1 MEEEINTEEINTEE
15 TNTVKKTNREILKT
29 VFQMAWPS
37 VLESFFVALAG
48 LIDSF
53 MVSSLGS
60 YAVAAVGLTT
70 NPKFIGLAL
79 FIATNVSVSALV
91 ARRKGE
97 KDQYGANQV
106 LVQALLFVVAAGL
119 LVSAIFVIFAGNI
132 MQLSGSMPETHE
144 SATAYFRIIMGGM
157 IFNIISLTINAA
169 QRGSGNTK
177 IAMRTNVTSN
187 IVNMIFNY
195 LLIGGNFGFPAWGI
209 RGAALAT
216 VLGTVVACVMSIASL
231 FKKDNFINIYYIIE
245 HKVRPA
251 VESVK
256 GMVKIASSIFLEQVL
271 LRIGFMSVAVMAAKL
286 GTNAF
291 AAHNLGMNIMSI
303 SFSFGDGMQVAAVAL
318 IGQSLGERRPE
329 LAKRYGAFCQRIGN
343 VISVVLSLI
352 YLLGGRMLYQAYFEE
367 AEIISMGV
375 RIMQVMV
382 VIVLLQIAQVIYM
395 GCLRGAG
402 DVKFTTFASTVSVT
416 VIRPVASYL
425 LCYVLGLGVVGIW
438 LGTACDQL
446 SRFLLTFFRF
456 RSGEW
461 TKIKI

>member
-1 MEEEINTEEINTEE
+1 MEETKI
-15 TNTVKKTNREILKT
+15 VKKKNREILNT

-53 MVSSLGS
+53 MVSGLGS

-79 FIATNVSVSALV
+79 FIATNVAVSALV

-97 KDQYGANQV
+97 KDPYRANQV
-106 LVQALLFVVAAGL
+106 LVLSLLFTVAAGIFI
-119 LVSAIFVIFAGNI
+119 STMFVIFAGDI
-132 MQLSGSMPETHE
+132 MRLSGSMPETHE

-169 QRGSGNTK
+169 QRGSGNTR
-177 IAMRTNVTSN
+177 IAMKTNVTSN
-187 IVNMIFNY
+187 IINMIFNY
-195 LLIGGNFGFPAWGI
+195 LLIGGKLGFPALGI
-209 RGAALAT
+209 KGAALAT
-216 VLGTVVACVMSIASL
+216 VLGTVVACIMSIASL
-231 FKKDNFINIYYIIE
+231 FKKNNFINIYYIIE
-245 HKVRPA
+245 KTVRPT
-251 VESVK
+251 VETVK
-256 GMVKIASSIFLEQVL
+256 SMVSIASSIFLEQIL

-286 GTNAF
+286 GTSAF
-291 AAHNLGMNIMSI
+291 AAHNLGMNIMSL

-318 IGQSLGERRPE
+318 IGQSLGEGRPE

-343 VISVVLSLI
+343 VISVVLSVL
-352 YLLGGRMLYQAYFEE
+352 YLVGGRFLYQCYFEE
-367 AEIISMGV
+367 TEIIQMGV
-375 RIMQVMV
+375 QIMRVMV
-382 VIVLLQIAQVIYM
+382 IIVLLQIAQVIYM

-402 DVKFTTFASTVSVT
+402 DVKFTTFASTLSVT
-416 VIRPVASYL
+416 IIRPLASYL
-425 LCYVLGLGVVGIW
+425 LCYTLGLGVVGIW

-456 RSGEW
+456 RSGKW